1 MLLYSID
8 GSRRTSFQLVVRGMV
23 LQHIPGGVP
32 ELIGNVMEDVDV
44 KTE

>member
-1 MLLYSID
+1 
-8 GSRRTSFQLVVRGMV
+8 MV